1 MTTLVGKS
9 RKEGGSESR
18 VGMGVQR
25 KGQIYTLEDP
35 RENTVKSCRKIVQKI
50 RRDSA

>member
-9 RKEGGSESR
+9 RKEEGGGESR

-25 KGQIYTLEDP
+25 KGQNIHFG
-35 RENTVKSCRKIVQKI
+35 RSQKI
-50 RRDSA
+50 LSNRVGK